1 MPQPRKPGIALLSDH
16 ELFRNVV
23 ALRLSEHGLG
33 PVQVFSTKDKLAAAV
48 RRKRIDVAIIDIDHD
63 SEDTYALVLALR
75 SDFPALQV
83 IMMATPPRPAASDLV
98 IDTSDVDRAAAVI
111 GLVPRQSGDEDK
123 TPHKHWSRITERQRE
138 VMRWLAV
145 GLDNAAI
152 GQRLHIGERAVKAH
166 VSSLLVLFS
175 MDNRTQ
181 LALLADRAGL
191 RPPTKR

>member
-1 MPQPRKPGIALLSDH
+1 MPPRKPGIALLSGHD
-16 ELFRNVV
+16 LFRNVV
-23 ALRLSEHGLG
+23 AQRLTDLGLG
-33 PVQVFSTKDKLAAAV
+33 PVQVFPTKDKLV
-48 RRKRIDVAIIDIDHD
+48 GGLRRKRIDVAIIDIDHD
-63 SEDTYALVLALR
+63 SEDTFALVLALR

-83 IMMATPPRPAASDLV
+83 IMLATPPEVVTSDLV
-98 IDTSDVDRAAAVI
+98 VEMSDVDRAAAVI
-111 GLVPRQSGDEDK
+111 ALVPRRSGDDDNK
-123 TPHKHWSRITERQRE
+123 TPHKNWSRITDRQRE

-152 GQRLHIGERAVKAH
+152 GQKLRIGERAVKAH

-191 RPPTKR
+191 RPPAKR